1 MSVGFSLIAVNR
13 GYSLVVVLRLL
24 IAVASVAAEHRL
36 YGTQASVAAA
46 LGFNCCGFQAVYH
59 RLGSCSAW
67 A

>member
-1 MSVGFSLIAVNR
+1 MSVGFSLVAVNR

-46 LGFNCCGFQAVYH
+46 LGFSCCGFQAVYH
-59 RLGSCSAW
+59 RLSSCSAW